1 MAFKKYVAEFNLYN
15 EPPVKSP
22 LYILKNINESN
33 DQYWQPHK
41 IDRTQWVVKAN
52 SEQNKQDSFDGP
64 ARYIIDGDNS
74 KFWHSKFNDGGD
86 GHDDRPR
93 KTDPFQFTINLGKE
107 TTFKSFTYM
116 PRAAGVNGKFGH
128 YEFYAA
134 QTSEELYM
142 KIHDKNYL
150 AKGDFDKNSPISS
163 FYKST
168 ICCPSFIGS

>member
-1 MAFKKYVAEFNLYN
+1 MPRQDGSQNGRFRLYEFYFGESEEEINTKILN
-15 EPPVKSP
+15 SD
-22 LYILKNINESN
+22 YIAKG
-33 DQYWQPHK
+33 
-41 IDRTQWVVKAN
+41 
-52 SEQNKQDSFDGP
+52 EQNKQDSFDGP
-64 ARYIIDGDNS
+64 ASYIIDGDNS
-74 KFWHSKFNDGGD
+74 KFWHSKFNDNGD

-107 TTFKSFTYM
+107 TTFKSFAYM
-116 PRAAGVNGKFGH
+116 PRSAGVNGKFGH